1 MEKKLCKVQRWV
13 ERCLLACRSSSWEN
27 AVADMECAKA
37 ELDGAREELWAIVDG
52 SRVEK
57 RKKRI
62 SRSLGIAVAAVTFV
76 LVASLPVSMPQPV
89 VRAVKN
95 SLAWEDEK
103 SLLEL
108 VTPDERNL
116 LKSLRENLS
125 DFNLASMPHN
135 PSGEPTREDIIR
147 TQASLPEARSA
158 NRKAV
163 INNAKKEVA
172 LDEVIQ
178 LIEIGH
184 RALRRDDA
192 TLIIKND

>member
-1 MEKKLCKVQRWV
+1 MEKKLCKVQRWI

-37 ELDGAREELWAIVDG
+37 ELEGAREELWAIVDG
-52 SRVEK
+52 SKVEK
-57 RKKRI
+57 RKRRI

-103 SLLEL
+103 LLLEL
-108 VTPDERNL
+108 VTPDEKNL

-125 DFNLASMPHN
+125 DLNLVSMP
-135 PSGEPTREDIIR
+135 EDPLEKSLQEDVSR
-147 TQASLPEARSA
+147 GRASLPEVRTVKK
-158 NRKAV
+158 KAV
-163 INNAKKEVA
+163 PENVKKEVA

-184 RALRRDDA
+184 RALRRGDA
-192 TLIIKND
+192 TLVIKNN